1 MKPNDSPLPPLLRWT
16 GPVLAAAYGLG
27 VRVHRASSSPQ
38 PSPLATLCVGNLT
51 AGGTGKTPASAYFA
65 RGLAQRGRRPAVLM
79 RGYKDQGRDEAA
91 ELNAALADLNL
102 PSAVIVN
109 SDRLSGARAAH
120 EKGCDT
126 VVLDDGFQHWR
137 LQRDL
142 DLVLIDATDP
152 FSGKRLLPY
161 GKLREHPAGLSRA
174 GVIVITR
181 SDCISGQV
189 LQNLKQELTGLA
201 PSAVLATACHRPSG
215 LRALGTC
222 PAPATL
228 SGTKVVAACGIGNP
242 EAFRQ
247 TLIQQGTALLDF
259 AAFPDHHGYSQGDLD
274 GVVTTARSLGALGIV
289 VTEKDAAKIS
299 ALKLP
304 AELPV
309 LALAVKFEMTAGEA
323 AVWKRIDEALNAA
336 AARLR
341 LRT

>member
-38 PSPLATLCVGNLT
+38 PSPLATICVGNLT
-51 AGGTGKTPASAYFA
+51 AGGTGKTPASAYFT

-91 ELNAALADLNL
+91 ELNAALADLKL
-102 PSAVIVN
+102 PRAVIVN
-109 SDRLSGARAAH
+109 SDRLAGARAAK
-120 EKGCDT
+120 ESGCDT

-142 DLVLIDATDP
+142 DIVLIDATDP

-161 GKLREHPAGLSRA
+161 GKLREHPAGLARA

-181 SDCISGQV
+181 SDCISEPE
-189 LQNLKQELTGLA
+189 LQSLKQELTGYA
-201 PSAVLATACHRPSG
+201 PCAVLATAIHRPSG

-228 SGTKVVAACGIGNP
+228 AGIKVVAACGIGNP

-247 TLIQQGTALLDF
+247 TLIQQGAAVLDF
-259 AAFPDHHGYSQGDLD
+259 AAFPDHHGYTQRDLD
-274 GVVTTARSLGALGIV
+274 GVVMTARSLGAAGIV
-289 VTEKDAAKIS
+289 VTEKDAAKLS
-299 ALKLP
+299 ALTLP
-304 AELPV
+304 SEIPV
-309 LALAVKFEMTAGEA
+309 LALAVKFEMTGGEA
-323 AVWKRIDEALNAA
+323 AVWKQIDDSIKAA
-336 AARLR
+336 DARLCSR
-341 LRT
+341 M